1 MPVVFF
7 NNLLMPRSDGVMKPG
22 EGRMITERTSCRRSA
37 LFDAAAGI
45 VRTLKKAGHEAWFV
59 GGSVRDLLQGFD
71 PEEFDI
77 VTSAVPDEVRSL
89 FQRTVPVGERFGVVL
104 VLEGGRSFEVA
115 TFRIDRGYEDGRR
128 PVGVDFTGFA
138 EEDVRRRDFTVNG
151 LLMDPDTLRV
161 VDVVG
166 GQRDL
171 EGRVIR
177 AIGDPAERF
186 REDHLRMLRAIR
198 FAANLDFE
206 IEPRTLAAIG
216 DNAKAIGRVSAER
229 LRDEIT
235 RMLVRGGARRGME
248 LLAATGLLV
257 GILPEIDA
265 LRGVGQPERFHPEG
279 DVLEHTLRMLERLP
293 AGREKK
299 ADPRLAWGIL
309 LHDVGKPHTRSE
321 DAAGI
326 HFYGHSRKGEEIA
339 GAVMERLRFSRAD
352 RETVLSLINRHM
364 LFMNVRNMRPNR
376 LKRFLRMPDFDLHL
390 ELHRLDCL
398 ASHGNLDLYSFC
410 REELAGLT
418 GEKLRPSRLLSGH
431 DLLDMGFQPGPL
443 FNDIMRAV
451 EDAQLD
457 GLLSTPAE
465 ARRFVLERWG
475 K

>member
-1 MPVVFF
+1 
-7 NNLLMPRSDGVMKPG
+7 
-22 EGRMITERTSCRRSA
+22 MITERTDCRRSA
-37 LFDAAAGI
+37 LFETAAGI
-45 VRTLKKAGHEAWFV
+45 VGTLKKAGHEAWFV
-59 GGSVRDLLQGFD
+59 GGSVRDLLLGFE

-77 VTSAVPDEVRSL
+77 VTSAVPDEVRAL

-104 VLEGGRSFEVA
+104 VLEGGRPFEVA
-115 TFRIDRGYEDGRR
+115 TFRVDRGYEDGRR
-128 PVGVDFTGFA
+128 PVDVDFTALA

-161 VDVVG
+161 TDFAG
-166 GQRDL
+166 GQGDL
-171 EGRVIR
+171 EKRVIK

-198 FAANLDFE
+198 FAANLGFE
-206 IEPRTLAAIG
+206 IESRTLAAIG
-216 DNAKAIGRVSAER
+216 ENAKSIGRVSAER

-235 RMLVRGGARRGME
+235 RMLIRGGARRGME
-248 LLAATGLLV
+248 LLAATGLLPE
-257 GILPEIDA
+257 ILPEIDA

-279 DVLEHTLRMLERLP
+279 DVWEHTLRMLDLLP
-293 AGREKK
+293 AGRGKE
-299 ADPRLAWGIL
+299 ADSRLAWGIL
-309 LHDVGKPHTRSE
+309 LHDAGKPLTRSQ

-352 RETVLSLINRHM
+352 RETVVSLINRHM
-364 LFMNVRNMRPNR
+364 LFMNVREMRPNR

-398 ASHGNLDLYSFC
+398 ASHGDLDSYRFC
-410 REELAGLT
+410 REQLT
-418 GEKLRPSRLLSGH
+418 GLSGETLRPPRLLSGH
-431 DLLDMGFQPGPL
+431 DLVEMGFEPGPL
-443 FNDIMRAV
+443 FNDILRAV

-457 GLLSTPAE
+457 GFLSTSSE
-465 ARRFVLERWG
+465 ARRFVTERWG